1 MGPEWEKNPAV
12 YNDNKEIDQQFEKK
26 IISDKKQYHDIAS
39 LCLTRTLFSSSV
51 NIKVRFVMK
60 ISYGKIHNF

>member
-26 IISDKKQYHDIAS
+26 
-39 LCLTRTLFSSSV
+39 
-51 NIKVRFVMK
+51 N
-60 ISYGKIHNF
+60 NFR